1 MISRNHSLA
10 AGALALSLVAA
21 ACGGGPTS
29 PEEEGSGPFTGTWQ
43 GNWQRTSCVETGGA
57 VGVACNQTPTSGVL
71 RLIFTQNG
79 SSVSGNVE
87 VASFVIPGSGS
98 VNGSGTLT
106 FTGSAHLQNATET
119 ISNWSTTRSG
129 PSMSGSFTLAI
140 VADNPAF
147 GSQTVVLTLQNVT
160 RQQ

>member
-1 MISRNHSLA
+1 MTNRNHLA
-10 AGALALSLVAA
+10 IGALALTLAAA

-29 PEEEGSGPFTGTWQ
+29 PEEGESGPFTGIWQ
-43 GNWQRTSCVETGGA
+43 GNWQRTSCTETGGA

-71 RLIFTQNG
+71 RLTFTQNG

-87 VASFVIPGSGS
+87 VASFVIEGSGS

-106 FTGSAHLQNATET
+106 FSGSAHLQNATET

-129 PSMSGSFTLAI
+129 TSMNGSFTLAI
-140 VADNPAF
+140 VADNAAF

-160 RQQ
+160 KLS

>member
-1 MISRNHSLA
+1 MSSRNHLLA
-10 AGALALSLVAA
+10 AGALAFGLLAA

-29 PEEEGSGPFTGTWQ
+29 PESEESGGFTGIWQ
-43 GNWQRTSCVETGGA
+43 GNWQRTSCTETGGA
-57 VGVACNQTPTSGVL
+57 VGVACGQTPTSGVL
-71 RLIFTQNG
+71 RLTFTQSG

-129 PSMSGSFTLAI
+129 TSMNGSFTLAI
-140 VADNPAF
+140 VADNTAF
-147 GSQTVVLTLQNVT
+147 GTQTVVLMLQNVT
-160 RQQ
+160 RQ

>member
-1 MISRNHSLA
+1 MTTRNHLLA
-10 AGALALSLVAA
+10 IGALALTLAAA

-29 PEEEGSGPFTGTWQ
+29 PEEGSGPFSGTWQ
-43 GNWQRTSCVETGGA
+43 GNWQRTSCTETGGA

-79 SSVSGNVE
+79 SSVAGNVE

-106 FTGSAHLQNATET
+106 FTGSAHLQSATET

-129 PSMSGSFTLAI
+129 TSMNGSFMLAI
-140 VADNPAF
+140 VADNQAF
-147 GSQTVVLTLQNVT
+147 GSQTLVLTLQNVT
-160 RQQ
+160 RQ

>member
-1 MISRNHSLA
+1 MTNRNHLLA
-10 AGALALSLVAA
+10 AGALAFGLIAA

-29 PEEEGSGPFTGTWQ
+29 PDEGDTVNFTGTWQ
-43 GNWQRTSCVETGGA
+43 GNWQRTSCTEMGGA

-71 RLIFTQNG
+71 RLTFTQSG
-79 SSVSGNVE
+79 TTVSGNVE

-106 FTGSAHLQNATET
+106 FTGSAHLQSATET

-129 PSMSGSFTLAI
+129 TSMNGSFTLAI

-147 GSQTVVLTLQNVT
+147 GSQTLVLTLQNVT
-160 RQQ
+160 RQ

>member
-1 MISRNHSLA
+1 MTSRNHLLA
-10 AGALALSLVAA
+10 AGALAFGLIAA

-29 PEEEGSGPFTGTWQ
+29 PDEGDTVNFTGTWQ
-43 GNWQRTSCVETGGA
+43 GNWLRTSCAETGGA

-71 RLIFTQNG
+71 RLTFTQSG
-79 SSVSGNVE
+79 TTVSGNVE

-98 VNGSGTLT
+98 VNASGTLT
-106 FTGSAHLQNATET
+106 FTGSAHLQSATET

-129 PSMSGSFTLAI
+129 TSMNGSFTLAI

-147 GSQTVVLTLQNVT
+147 GSQTLVLTLQNVT
-160 RQQ
+160 RQ